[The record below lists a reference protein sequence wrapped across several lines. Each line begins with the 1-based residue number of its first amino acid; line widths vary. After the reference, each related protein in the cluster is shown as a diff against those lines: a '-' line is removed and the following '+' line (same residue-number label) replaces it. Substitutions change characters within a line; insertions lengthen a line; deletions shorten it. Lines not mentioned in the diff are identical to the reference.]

1 MVKLLLFTCDA
12 LRDFYHFYNLKNVK
26 TTMEQFYMQ
35 ASGAIGVFLVPLF
48 VNFEHISHLIL
59 MFLLLSLSR

>member
-1 MVKLLLFTCDA
+1 
-12 LRDFYHFYNLKNVK
+12 
-26 TTMEQFYMQ
+26 MEQFYMQ